1 MNYTEMLKKFYEL
14 ALHYGLNLI
23 AALAIFFIGKWAV
36 GIIMGIIEKLMVKAN
51 VEKTLVS
58 FVKNLSYYLLL
69 AVVIVAAL
77 NKMGMQTTSIVA
89 VIGAATLA
97 IGLSLQGSLA
107 NFAAG
112 VMIIIF
118 HPFKVGDFVEAGG
131 TSGIIKEVQIFNTI
145 MCTPDNKKI
154 IMPNSKITTDRIT
167 NYSDSED
174 RRVDLVF
181 GISYDDN
188 IKQAK
193 EVLLKMVSS
202 DPRVLAEPAPQ
213 IAVSELG
220 DSSVNIV
227 CRPWVKTGDYW
238 DVYFDLLEK
247 GKTDLEANGLSIPYP
262 QRDVHVLKDLN
273 K

>member
-1 MNYTEMLKKFYEL
+1 MNYTEMLMKVYEL
-14 ALHYGLNLI
+14 ALHYGVNFI
-23 AALAIFFIGKWAV
+23 AAIAIFFLGKWIVAIV
-36 GIIMGIIEKLMVKAN
+36 TGIIEKLMVKAN
-51 VEKTLVS
+51 VEETLVS
-58 FVKNLSYYLLL
+58 FVKNLSYYMLL

-77 NKMGMQTTSIVA
+77 NKMGVQTTSIVA

-97 IGLSLQGSLA
+97 IGLALQGSLA

-145 MCTPDNKKI
+145 MTTPDNKKI
-154 IMPNSKITTDRIT
+154 IMPNSKITTDKIT
-167 NYSDSED
+167 NYSDSSE

-181 GISYDDN
+181 GISYDDD
-188 IKQAK
+188 IKLAK
-193 EVLLKMVSS
+193 EVLNKMVSS
-202 DPRVLAEPAPQ
+202 DPRILSEPAPQ

-220 DSSVNIV
+220 DSSVNLV
-227 CRPWVKTGDYW
+227 CRPWVKPDVYW
-238 DVYFDLLEK
+238 DVYFDLLER
-247 GKTDLEANGLSIPYP
+247 GKIELEANGLSIPYP
-262 QRDVHVLKDLN
+262 QRDIHVLKDLN